1 MKTTWYYDDYTNHN
15 HRPHAGEVNIFGDT
29 EEEQRELYAG
39 MSIRANGKQLYVGL
53 FKPIVVRCI
62 GFGKSWTP
70 LFTGDGSNIETKDA
84 LVQVLHE
91 YETDGYKY
99 DLPEEFMHYYPTREN
114 EPECFWLKSFIYDE
128 KSSQADNRS
137 NRINVASKDYG
148 KKLTSKLFDMRH
160 SHLVSDMK
168 VGGVYVVEVELYW
181 DAQYYEHPRYSL
193 HTDVREPS
201 RIIETAYDIAVRQV
215 EEANALGF
223 DEEVPAD
230 KAVDSE
236 STEDSFVMNDD
247 FCMLDV
253 SFGST
258 EAVEAEDDSPA
269 AAEEEHIETVS
280 TPEDEIPTENN
291 RELDELKA
299 EIARL
304 TVENEMLKAEIAAL
318 KAANTASANT
328 SDEDTHESFVHA
340 VPPANTEA
348 DVIDV
353 APSEAEILMADV
365 VWDAEHRV
373 WTSPGRC
380 NPEYAYLPGY
390 QYPMKSRAR
399 RAEETIPTQ

>member
-1 MKTTWYYDDYTNHN
+1 MKTTWYSDGSTNRD
-15 HRPHAGEVNIFGDT
+15 HRPHAGEVNIFGKT
-29 EEEQRELYAG
+29 EEEQRKLYAG
-39 MSIRANGKQLYVGL
+39 MSFEEIDKPLYVGL

-62 GFGKSWTP
+62 GFGKAWTP
-70 LFTGDGSNIETKDA
+70 LFTRDSSNIETKDA

-114 EPECFWLKSFIYDE
+114 APECFWLKSFIYDKE
-128 KSSQADNRS
+128 SSQAGNRLI
-137 NRINVASKDYG
+137 RRGVASKG
-148 KKLTSKLFDMRH
+148 NGEGFTSELFDMRH

-181 DAQYYEHPRYSL
+181 KAQHYEHPCYSL
-193 HTDVREPS
+193 HTDVMEPS

-215 EEANALGF
+215 EEANAIGF
-223 DEEVPAD
+223 DEEVTVASESNALGFDEDVTAD
-230 KAVDSE
+230 KAVA
-236 STEDSFVMNDD
+236 DD

-269 AAEEEHIETVS
+269 
-280 TPEDEIPTENN
+280 ENN
-291 RELDELKA
+291 RELDELNA

-348 DVIDV
+348 DVIDDT
-353 APSEAEILMADV
+353 PPEAEILMADV
-365 VWDAEHRV
+365 VWDAEHCV

-399 RAEETIPTQ
+399 RAEATITTQ